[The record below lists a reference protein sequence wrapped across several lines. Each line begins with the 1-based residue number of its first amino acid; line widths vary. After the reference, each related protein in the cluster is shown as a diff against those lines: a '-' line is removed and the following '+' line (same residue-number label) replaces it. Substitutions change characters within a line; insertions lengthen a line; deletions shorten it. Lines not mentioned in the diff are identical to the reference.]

1 MITPQDITSY
11 TSDTDEALD
20 IKQEIFKYLRYWPW
34 FAVTLVI
41 SLMLA
46 YMYLRY
52 TPQIYETSAKMKVLD
67 ESEGLELP
75 SAGFLLNRSSINLE
89 NESEI
94 LKSYLI
100 LEQVTRNLKLNTTF
114 YVEGTVQTSQIYKL
128 PFHFEQLIAA
138 DSIQDAVDY
147 DIIINEKGFDV
158 YNHLTE
164 TTTNIRHSLDQNDI
178 SGLPFYIKMDDDFVL
193 DDLVSKH
200 YIIRFRPLKSTV
212 LGLKGRLNVSSVGKQ
227 SHLLEASIKG
237 ESRELSEKILNELM
251 VVFNN
256 DGINDRQLVSKR
268 TLSFIDDRFVFLAK
282 ELDSIEVD
290 RKEFKQDNNLV
301 DLVADS
307 QLGLEQRSTSDAE
320 VFRVN
325 NQVALAKLLQ
335 QSLVESTT
343 GNGDL
348 LPSNIGLEN
357 SGINTLIGDYN
368 AAVIDRDKLARSGGV
383 NNPSV
388 VFAQRQVADL
398 KVNIT
403 RSLSSYLK
411 QLEVSRQQ
419 VQQRK
424 NRFVGQVSQIPLKEK
439 LLRSIERQQK
449 IKESLYLLLLQKR
462 EEAAINLAITEPS
475 IKVVEYALSGVYP
488 VSPKSKIVYA
498 GALLLGLLLP
508 FGFLYVIFML
518 DTKLHGKEDV
528 LKFNSKIPV
537 IGEIPNHNVK
547 KFGNFMFS
555 DPNDRTPTA
564 ESFRILA
571 SNVNYILPLET
582 PHEGGSV
589 IFTTSTI
596 KGEGKTYIS
605 LNLSLSLASLNKK
618 VLLVGTDL
626 RNPQIHSHINRPKT
640 HTGLSEFLYDVDNDW
655 RQSLIKGF
663 ESQPKHD
670 ILLSGNIPPNPAHLL
685 TNGRFEQFLAE
696 ARLAYDYVV
705 VDTAPT
711 LLVTDTLLISKF
723 ADTTIFVTRANYT
736 DTKLLGFSKDLVASG
751 KLKNLAYVVNGV
763 DEKNSYGYG
772 YNYGYGYGYGS
783 D

>member
-1 MITPQDITSY
+1 MTTPEMTPQFNSND
-11 TSDTDEALD
+11 DDALD
-20 IKQEIFKYLRYWPW
+20 LKQEIVKYIRYWPW
-34 FAVTLVI
+34 FALTLVI

-52 TPQIYETSAKMKVLD
+52 TPQIYETTAKMKILD

-100 LEQVTRNLKLNTTF
+100 LEQVTRQLKLNTSF
-114 YVEGTVQTSQIYKL
+114 YVEGTVQTSQVSKF
-128 PFHFEQLIAA
+128 PFHFEQLVAP
-138 DSIQDAVDY
+138 DSIVESVDY
-147 DIIINEKGFDV
+147 DIIIHEDGFDV
-158 YNHLTE
+158 YNNLTE
-164 TTTNIRHSLDQNDI
+164 TTLSIDKNASFNSTFN
-178 SGLPFYIKMDDDFVL
+178 LPFYVKMDDTFVL
-193 DDLVSKH
+193 DDLASNH
-200 YIIRFRPLKSTV
+200 YIVKFRPFKSAV
-212 LGLKGRLNVSSVGKQ
+212 LGLKSKLKVTSIGKQ
-227 SHLLEASIKG
+227 SDLIQTSIKG
-237 ESRELSEKILNELM
+237 ESRALSERILNELM

-290 RKEFKQDNNLV
+290 RKEFKEDNNLV
-301 DLVADS
+301 DLVVDS
-307 QLGLEQRSTSDAE
+307 QLGLEQRTTSDAE
-320 VFRVN
+320 VFRVH
-325 NQVALAKLLQ
+325 NQVELAKLLQ
-335 QSLVESTT
+335 ETLKNSIADKD
-343 GNGDL
+343 DL

-357 SGINTLIGDYN
+357 GGINALIGDYN
-368 AAVIDRDKLARSGGV
+368 AAVIERDKLASSGGI

-388 VFAQRQVADL
+388 IFAQSQISDL
-398 KVNIT
+398 KLNIT
-403 RSLSSYLK
+403 RSLTSYLK

-419 VQQRK
+419 MQQRN
-424 NRFVGQVSQIPLKEK
+424 NRFVGQVSQIPQKEK
-439 LLRSIERQQK
+439 LLRAIERQQK
-449 IKESLYLLLLQKR
+449 IKESLYLFLLQKR

-475 IKVVEYALSGVYP
+475 IKVVEYALSGIYP
-488 VSPKSKIVYA
+488 VSPKSKIIYL
-498 GALLLGLLLP
+498 GALFLGLILP
-508 FGFLYVIFML
+508 FGILYVLFML
-518 DTKLHGKEDV
+518 DTKLHSKDDI

-537 IGEIPNHNVK
+537 IAEIPNNDVK
-547 KFGNFMFS
+547 KFGDFKFS

-582 PHEGGSV
+582 PHPGGSV
-589 IFTTSTI
+589 IYTTSTI

-655 RQSLIKGF
+655 RDSLIKGF
-663 ESQPKHD
+663 ERQPKHD

-696 ARLAYDYVV
+696 ARLEYDYVV

-723 ADTTIFVTRANYT
+723 ADTTIFITRANYT
-736 DTKLLGFSKDLVASG
+736 DKKLLSFSKDLEASG

>member
-41 SLMLA
+41 SLLAA

-89 NESEI
+89 NETEI

-114 YVEGTVQTSQIYKL
+114 YVEGNVRTSQIDKL
-128 PFHFEQLIAA
+128 PFYFEQLIAA
-138 DSIQDAVDY
+138 DSIQEAVDY
-147 DIIINEKGFDV
+147 DIFVHEGGFDIF
-158 YNHLTE
+158 NHLTE
-164 TTTNIRHSLDQNDI
+164 TTSTITLSDLEKSP
-178 SGLPFYIKMDDDFVL
+178 SGLPFIIKANDVMSL
-193 DDLVSKH
+193 DDLVSSH
-200 YIIRFRPLKSTV
+200 YIVKFRPFKSTV
-212 LGLKGRLNVSSVGKQ
+212 LGLKGRLNVSAVGKQ

-325 NQVALAKLLQ
+325 NQVALAQLLQ
-335 QSLVESTT
+335 QSLAESAT

-357 SGINTLIGDYN
+357 GGINALVADYN
-368 AAVIDRDKLARSGGV
+368 TAVIARDKLASSGGV

-388 VFAQRQVADL
+388 VFAQREVAGL
-398 KVNIT
+398 KSNIT
-403 RSLSSYLK
+403 RSLSSYLT

-419 VQQRK
+419 VQQRN

-475 IKVVEYALSGVYP
+475 IKVVEYALSGIYP

-555 DPNDRTPTA
+555 DPNDRTPAA
-564 ESFRILA
+564 EAFRILA

-582 PHEGGSV
+582 PHDGGSV
-589 IFTTSTI
+589 IYTTSTI

-626 RNPQIHSHINRPKT
+626 RNPQIHTHINRPKT
-640 HTGLSEFLYDVDNDW
+640 STGLSDYLYDTSAHWQDA
-655 RQSLIKGF
+655 LIKGF
-663 ESQPKHD
+663 DKQPKHD

-685 TNGRFEQFLAE
+685 TNGRFEQFLKE
-696 ARLAYDYVV
+696 ARLAYDYIV

>member
-11 TSDTDEALD
+11 TSDADEALD

-41 SLMLA
+41 SLLVA

-114 YVEGTVQTSQIYKL
+114 YVEGTVRTSQIDKL
-128 PFHFEQLIAA
+128 PFHFEQLIVA
-138 DSIQDAVDY
+138 DSIQEAVDY
-147 DIIINEKGFDV
+147 DIFVHEDGFDIF
-158 YNHLTE
+158 NHLTE
-164 TTTNIRHSLDQNDI
+164 TTSTLTLSDLEK
-178 SGLPFYIKMDDDFVL
+178 SPSSLPFIIKANDGMSL
-193 DDLVSKH
+193 GDLGSSH
-200 YIIRFRPLKSTV
+200 YIVKFRPFKSTV

-227 SHLLEASIKG
+227 SHLLQASIKG

-518 DTKLHGKEDV
+518 DTKLHGKDDV
-528 LKFNSKIPV
+528 LKFNSTIPV

-589 IFTTSTI
+589 IYTTSTI